1 MPLWDSVQRSLEK
14 ASQEAARMAKT
25 QRLRSITDGLI
36 RQISTQ
42 NNNLLIKTMDLFSA
56 GQLTQSE
63 LLPLCQEITNLQQ
76 QLNQA
81 QNELKQIQATQMQTT
96 GPQAQSGTPN
106 PYLTSGPGGTASYP
120 STGEEPSTSVY
131 APPPPEYQSYL
142 DSTHGVTF
150 APPPPGME
158 SPTVSSIETR
168 QINAG
173 VAPPPSPATRR
184 CAVCQAELASNN
196 AFCPGCG
203 APVQDIN
210 SPHLPTVRGGSL
222 EQIYP
227 GGQATDATTTEVG
240 KDEGV

>member
-1 MPLWDSVQRSLEK
+1 M
-14 ASQEAARMAKT
+14 KT
-25 QRLRSITDGLI
+25 K
-36 RQISTQ
+36 
-42 NNNLLIKTMDLFSA
+42 LLAVLLLA
-56 GQLTQSE
+56 GSSMFAGTRFYFGV
-63 LLPLCQEITNLQQ
+63 NV
-76 QLNQA
+76 
-81 QNELKQIQATQMQTT
+81 
-96 GPQAQSGTPN
+96 GP
-106 PYLTSGPGGTASYP
+106 SYVHR
-120 STGEEPSTSVY
+120 VY

-142 DSTHGVTF
+142 DSTQGVTF

-158 SPTVSSIETR
+158 SLTVSSIETR
-168 QINAG
+168 QMNAG

>member
-1 MPLWDSVQRSLEK
+1 
-14 ASQEAARMAKT
+14 
-25 QRLRSITDGLI
+25 
-36 RQISTQ
+36 
-42 NNNLLIKTMDLFSA
+42 MDLFNA

-63 LLPLCQEITNLQQ
+63 LLPFCQEITNLQQ

-81 QNELKQIQATQMQTT
+81 QNELKQIQATQPQTT

-120 STGEEPSTSVY
+120 ATDEGLSETVY

-142 DSTHGVTF
+142 DSTQGVTVP
-150 APPPPGME
+150 PPPPGME
-158 SPTVSSIETR
+158 SLTVSSIETI
-168 QINAG
+168 QMSAG
-173 VAPPPSPATRR
+173 VAPPPSPATQR
-184 CAVCQAELASNN
+184 CPVCQAELAPNN
-196 AFCPGCG
+196 AFCHSCG

-222 EQIYP
+222 EQSYP
-227 GGQATDATTTEVG
+227 DGQATSTSTDEAG